1 MMLRNE
7 IEVLKICQHPN
18 ICKLVD
24 FFEDSKSMYV
34 VLEHLKGGDMF
45 EYLDKRDFQITEERV
60 IDLVSDIAI
69 AVAFMHSYSVVH
81 RDIKLQ
87 NVMMS
92 DDTDKAIPKLVDFGF
107 ARIIGPSDLLNEH
120 YGSHG
125 YTAPEILLKKSYRLE
140 PDIWSLGVLLY
151 SVYAG
156 ALPFASYDRK
166 EMDKMVCEDPVE
178 FSESGFE
185 KSSKTALK
193 LIKHMLHKDKK
204 KRPVIEEVLESPFL

>member
-1 MMLRNE
+1 
-7 IEVLKICQHPN
+7 
-18 ICKLVD
+18 
-24 FFEDSKSMYV
+24 
-34 VLEHLKGGDMF
+34 
-45 EYLDKRDFQITEERV
+45 
-60 IDLVSDIAI
+60 
-69 AVAFMHSYSVVH
+69 MHSYSVVH

-107 ARIIGPSDLLNEH
+107 AKIIGPSDLLNEH

-178 FSESGFE
+178 FSEPGFE
-185 KSSKTALK
+185 KASKTALK
-193 LIKHMLHKDKK
+193 LIKQMLHKDKK
-204 KRPVIEEVLESPFL
+204 KRPVIEEVLESPFLQQAVRRKQEVNHKEINSPLIPKPKHGLGIRQLNSASVKLSPVRPIEQNPRKFSGQFEISKQQ